1 MGESTEDDV
10 FEENAR
16 KERVADSH
24 KKRQRGREGKNG
36 KKSEEEERG
45 DVPVSVPVTEQPDAS
60 PTMTAAMTS
69 NEVKPDTDEAK

>member
-16 KERVADSH
+16 KQRVADSH
-24 KKRQRGREGKNG
+24 KQRQRGREGKNG
-36 KKSEEEERG
+36 KESEEEGRG
-45 DVPVSVPVTEQPDAS
+45 DVPVPVTEQPDAS
-60 PTMTAAMTS
+60 PTMTAAMTT